1 MSNIGLWGG
10 GIRYSLLVLL
20 LGWLLCG
27 PAAAA
32 EDIAI
37 VKQVQ
42 GEVTLKRAGAIRK
55 VRQRDK
61 LQAGDILMTG
71 ANAQVGVIFHD
82 GSVLSLE
89 EKSFLRVEEFI
100 FQPIENQFNFKL
112 YLQKGTALFESG
124 KIGSLSPE
132 NFSFSIPAGTI
143 GIRGTKFLVEVR

>member
-1 MSNIGLWGG
+1 M
-10 GIRYSLLVLL
+10 RYSLLVLL

-27 PAAAA
+27 PAAAAA

-42 GEVTLKRAGAIRK
+42 GEVTLKRAGAIRE

-100 FQPIENQFNFKL
+100 FQPIENQFIFKL

-132 NFSFSIPAGTI
+132 NFSFGIPAGTI